1 MDQRIPMFFFGGG
14 DKLVSESN
22 VKWDFEKRVKK
33 KIKKRFFAKH

>member
-1 MDQRIPMFFFGGG
+1 MDQRIPMFFLGG
-14 DKLVSESN
+14 LVSESN